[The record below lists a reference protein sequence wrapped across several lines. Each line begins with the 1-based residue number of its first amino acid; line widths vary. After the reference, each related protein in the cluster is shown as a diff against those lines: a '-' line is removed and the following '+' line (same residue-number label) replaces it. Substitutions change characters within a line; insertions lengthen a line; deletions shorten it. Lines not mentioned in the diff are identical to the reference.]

1 MCACVSDY
9 VCASRAFPLLVC
21 LLIFFLC
28 SGLFGFFCLF
38 FFFLKGERE
47 RAWSWIG
54 REIGGEDLLED
65 ERKEA
70 VIKIFYEK
78 IYFQ

>member
-1 MCACVSDY
+1 MCFSCFPSACLFAY
-9 VCASRAFPLLVC
+9 FFPLFWFVWV
-21 LLIFFLC
+21 FFAC
-28 SGLFGFFCLF
+28 